1 MHIKEK
7 IMKLKMEVVYG
18 DEICECLKEAFGC
31 KTDDEFFV
39 AFKALQKIALT
50 KEAIDPEDI
59 SISLERLD

>member
-1 MHIKEK
+1 
-7 IMKLKMEVVYG
+7 MKVKMEVIYS
-18 DEICECLKEAFGC
+18 DILCEYLKEAFGC

-59 SISLERLD
+59 SINIERLD

>member
-1 MHIKEK
+1 MK
-7 IMKLKMEVVYG
+7 IKMEVIYG
-18 DEICECLKEAFGC
+18 DILCEYLKEAFGC

-59 SISLERLD
+59 SIVCEKVE